1 MYFTFCSWMFFI
13 WTLPVVLQVRA
24 WRWLYS
30 GWQSCFW
37 LLAVSSFKVFLICV
51 HTCTVCLTVWIWP
64 AVGITHGA
72 SGTAYTLVLCGGSW
86 SSLPSAPVQ
95 EVASLPAVSAC
106 VACRATTACCEETAR
121 RELTDLKWVYQH
133 VGQKRLQ
140 QTAVQKWLGV
150 DLKIVEVGN
159 CCWHG
164 GWEERTHERQKS
176 QTLKKVME
184 CKKARVGVVKKLQ
197 LSKVRRNSRYN
208 KQPCAC
214 SSGVGQSST
223 WGVSTLCGEW
233 VTRQMERMCPIQ
245 VGHAQALQ
253 QG

>member
-37 LLAVSSFKVFLICV
+37 LLAVSSFKVFLIGV
-51 HTCTVCLTVWIWP
+51 HTCTVCLTVWVWP
-64 AVGITHGA
+64 VVGITHGA
-72 SGTAYTLVLCGGSW
+72 SGTACTLVLCGGSW

-95 EVASLPAVSAC
+95 EVASLPAVSAS

-184 CKKARVGVVKKLQ
+184 C
-197 LSKVRRNSRYN
+197 
-208 KQPCAC
+208 
-214 SSGVGQSST
+214 
-223 WGVSTLCGEW
+223 
-233 VTRQMERMCPIQ
+233 
-245 VGHAQALQ
+245 
-253 QG
+253 